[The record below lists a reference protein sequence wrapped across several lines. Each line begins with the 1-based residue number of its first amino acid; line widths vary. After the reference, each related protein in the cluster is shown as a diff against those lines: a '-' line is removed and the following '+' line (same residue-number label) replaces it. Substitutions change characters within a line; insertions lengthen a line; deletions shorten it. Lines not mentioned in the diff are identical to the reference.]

1 LYAGENFADKA
12 QLKKSSVCGRF
23 KSHALFFFLRSE
35 KKYFLVIGRM
45 LGSNFL
51 ELLTP
56 WLEARELACGCL
68 KLFLA
73 NF

>member
-1 LYAGENFADKA
+1 ME
-12 QLKKSSVCGRF
+12 SSVCGGF
-23 KSHALFFFLRSE
+23 KSHALFFSSEVKRSI
-35 KKYFLVIGRM
+35 FLVIGRM

>member
-1 LYAGENFADKA
+1 VVGSK
-12 QLKKSSVCGRF
+12 VM
-23 KSHALFFFLRSE
+23 LFFFSSEVKRSI
-35 KKYFLVIGRM
+35 FLVIGRM

>member
-1 LYAGENFADKA
+1 M
-12 QLKKSSVCGRF
+12 
-23 KSHALFFFLRSE
+23 LFFFLRSE

-56 WLEARELACGCL
+56 WLEATELACGCL

>member
-1 LYAGENFADKA
+1 M
-12 QLKKSSVCGRF
+12 
-23 KSHALFFFLRSE
+23 LFFFPSE
-35 KKYFLVIGRM
+35 VKRNIFLVIGRM

-51 ELLTP
+51 KLLTP
-56 WLEARELACGCL
+56 WLEARELASGCL